1 MKKNKNISIEDGIEQ
16 LKDLTL
22 SENNKKKLNKNELNQ
37 INNNKNKSI
46 IKKFIKNFPTKRN
59 YLTSINKSNNN
70 SNNNSININNN
81 IIISNSNSNQQ
92 KEKEDENLNAI
103 NELEEKEKERKKMEL
118 KTVDEVAQE
127 LLQSKD
133 ENDLREYLFDQ
144 LQLLQQKKII
154 DYKLDQM
161 NSTINQLNR
170 DKIDLRKCNEVVSR
184 VLNKKIVE
192 NYNKN
197 RELEKLTK
205 DIDKVIKNINY
216 HEYMGDLYKEELKKL
231 KTNSEF

>member
-22 SENNKKKLNKNELNQ
+22 SENNKIKLNKNEFNQ

-59 YLTSINKSNNN
+59 YLTSINKCNNISNNN
-70 SNNNSININNN
+70 NINSNSY
-81 IIISNSNSNQQ
+81 IIISNSNSNMNQQ
-92 KEKEDENLNAI
+92 NEKEDEKL
-103 NELEEKEKERKKMEL
+103 NELNEREKERKKMEL
-118 KTVDEVAQE
+118 KTVEEVAQE

-154 DYKLDQM
+154 DIKMEQM
-161 NSTINQLNR
+161 KNTINQLNR

-184 VLNKKIVE
+184 VLNKKCVE
-192 NYNKN
+192 YFNKN
-197 RELEKLTK
+197 RELKKLNI

-231 KTNSEF
+231 KMNIS